1 MQHTQQEYALEL
13 RGIGK
18 SFGSNRVL
26 NNVNLNIK
34 EGEFIVLLGPS
45 GCGKTTLLRSISG
58 LLTPDSGEVVL
69 RGKDI
74 THLPTNKRD
83 MGIVFQSYALFPH
96 MTVKEN
102 VAFGLKMRKTPKEE
116 IDKKV
121 TEGLRRV
128 HLEGYESRKI
138 TQMSGG
144 QQQRVALARALVLN
158 PSLLLMDEPLSNLD
172 AKLRASVRVEI
183 AQIQRQLGVTT
194 IMVTHDQVEAMTMA
208 DRIVLIHEGVV
219 QQDAKPV
226 DIYERPANMFVA
238 GFVGSPSINFIEV
251 EKQGERVRLPELG
264 AELPAEEFYQVLKQE
279 DAITSLEDGSY
290 VLGIR
295 PEHIKANQ
303 QDVIPAG
310 TSTIP
315 YVERLGSETLIHAK
329 QGEKE
334 LVILLPGLITTI
346 KSLTDITIGLEPG
359 RGHLFRKE
367 GGQRVTGGRTAPEPA
382 GNLA

>member
-1 MQHTQQEYALEL
+1 MQQVQQEYALEL

-26 NNVNLNIK
+26 NDVNLDIK

-58 LLTPDSGEVVL
+58 LLTPDSGKVIL

-74 THLPTNKRD
+74 TRLPTNKRD

-121 TEGLRRV
+121 AEGLRRV

-208 DRIVLIHEGVV
+208 DRIVLINEGVV

-226 DIYERPANMFVA
+226 DIYEHPANQFVA
-238 GFVGSPSINFIEV
+238 GFVGSPSINFIAV
-251 EKQGERVRLPELG
+251 EKQGDRVELPELG
-264 AELPAEEFYQVLKQE
+264 VELTFGQFRPVFKPE
-279 DAITSLEDGSY
+279 DGIDRLPDGSY
-290 VLGIR
+290 VLGMR
-295 PEHIKANQ
+295 PEHIAADQGDTISAGKA
-303 QDVIPAG
+303 
-310 TSTIP
+310 TIR
-315 YVERLGSETLIHAK
+315 YVERLGSETLIHAQ

-334 LVILLPGLITTI
+334 LVLLLPGLITSI
-346 KSLTDITIGLEPG
+346 KSLTDICVGFQPG
-359 RGHLFRKE
+359 RGHLFRRE
-367 GGQRVTGGRTAPEPA
+367 DGRRVTGVQLEREAA

>member
-1 MQHTQQEYALEL
+1 MGVKESRDALV
-13 RGIGK
+13 IQNVSK

-26 NNVNLNIK
+26 SDVNLRIA

-45 GCGKTTLLRSISG
+45 GCGKTTLLRCISG
-58 LLTPDSGEVVL
+58 LLSPNTGNIVL

-74 THLPTNKRD
+74 THLATNKRD

-102 VAFGLKMRKTPKEE
+102 VAFGLTMRKTPKDE
-116 IDKKV
+116 ISRKV
-121 TEGLRRV
+121 KEGLKRV

-208 DRIVLIHEGVV
+208 DRIVLLNDGVI
-219 QQDAKPV
+219 QQDGKPV
-226 DIYERPANMFVA
+226 DIYERPSNQFVA
-238 GFVGSPSINFIEV
+238 GFVGSPSINFISV
-251 EKQGERVRLPELG
+251 KKYGEKIAFPELQVEIG
-264 AELPAEEFYQVLKQE
+264 IDEFRSMLKDADSIRSLP
-279 DAITSLEDGSY
+279 DGDY
-290 VLGIR
+290 ILGVR
-295 PEHIKANQ
+295 PEHLRLEQ
-303 QDVIPAG
+303 G
-310 TSTIP
+310 TGTTLGSTQIQ
-315 YVERLGSETLIHAK
+315 YVERLGAETLLHTK
-329 QGEKE
+329 RLEKE
-334 LVILLPGLITTI
+334 LVFLLPGLITDI
-346 KSLTDITIGLEPG
+346 KSRSEIPIVVERG
-359 RGHLFRKE
+359 RAHLFHADN
-367 GGQRVTGGRTAPEPA
+367 GQRVQ
-382 GNLA
+382 NI

>member
-1 MQHTQQEYALEL
+1 MQQPYALEL

-26 NNVNLNIK
+26 SDVNLNIR

-58 LLTPDSGEVVL
+58 LLTPDSGQVVL

-74 THLPTNKRD
+74 TRLPTNKRD

-96 MTVKEN
+96 MTVRDN
-102 VAFGLKMRKTPKEE
+102 VAFGLKMRKAPKDE
-116 IDKKV
+116 IDRKV
-121 TEGLRRV
+121 SEGLRRV
-128 HLEGYESRKI
+128 HLEGYENRKI

-208 DRIVLIHEGVV
+208 DRIVLLHDGVV

-226 DIYERPANMFVA
+226 DIYEYPANMFVA
-238 GFVGSPSINFIEV
+238 GFVGSPSINFIQV
-251 EKQGERVRLPELG
+251 EKKGNSVQLPELC
-264 AELPAEEFYQVLKQE
+264 AQLPLDQFLRALKQE
-279 DAITSLEDGSY
+279 DHIEDLPDGAY
-290 VLGIR
+290 VLGMR

-303 QDVIPAG
+303 EQAIQAG
-310 TSTIP
+310 RACIQ
-315 YVERLGSETLIHAK
+315 YVERLGSETLIHAS
-329 QGEKE
+329 QTEKE
-334 LVILLPGLITTI
+334 LVLLLPGLITTI
-346 KSLTDITIGLEPG
+346 KSRTEIAIGLEPG
-359 RGHLFRKE
+359 RGHLFRQE
-367 GGQRVTGGRTAPEPA
+367 DGARVTAYVQKEMA
-382 GNLA
+382 GILT